1 MYGSYG
7 SIESRGK
14 EGKRPHIQC
23 ENSHSMGNSMGNV
36 RDMFD
41 LYEKYACLTGEFIW
55 DFKDQGLL
63 TSSSSGTEYWAYG
76 GDFGDNPNDGNFC
89 INGLVRP
96 DWSYTSKT
104 YNTKKIYQPLEFNA
118 INGKTTSF
126 LYKNKMA
133 FLPSTVYDVS
143 YTIEDEEQIETGRW
157 SLEDSVLTLL
167 AINDVDS
174 LVTSYEIILCQNDS
188 LVHCSEEESDY
199 GTITETTTLIR
210 SE

>member
-1 MYGSYG
+1 MQVQEQFARHYINMFQQDNRKMKFFKGIMGIALVCMLMCACDTSLQRKHLVG
-7 SIESRGK
+7 KWTQVNIESR
-14 EGKRPHIQC
+14 IA
-23 ENSHSMGNSMGNV
+23 
-36 RDMFD
+36 D
-41 LYEKYACLTGEFIW
+41 GEPEETDETAVWTFM
-55 DFKDQGLL
+55 
-63 TSSSSGTEYWAYG
+63 
-76 GDFGDNPNDGNFC
+76 ND
-89 INGLVRP
+89 
-96 DWSYTSKT
+96 
-104 YNTKKIYQPLEFNA
+104 
-118 INGKTTSF
+118 
-126 LYKNKMA
+126 
-133 FLPSTVYDVS
+133 ST

>member
-1 MYGSYG
+1 M
-7 SIESRGK
+7 
-14 EGKRPHIQC
+14 
-23 ENSHSMGNSMGNV
+23 
-36 RDMFD
+36 
-41 LYEKYACLTGEFIW
+41 
-55 DFKDQGLL
+55 
-63 TSSSSGTEYWAYG
+63 
-76 GDFGDNPNDGNFC
+76 ND
-89 INGLVRP
+89 
-96 DWSYTSKT
+96 
-104 YNTKKIYQPLEFNA
+104 
-118 INGKTTSF
+118 
-126 LYKNKMA
+126 
-133 FLPSTVYDVS
+133 ST